1 MLRRSRS
8 RNVTGLVI
16 EPGFVAAASV
26 AVNGHIAL
34 DQAAVRPLEA
44 DVVRDGEVVNV
55 DALAETLRD
64 IWRETKGLSKHVR
77 IGVANARI
85 VVRILE
91 LPPVEDDKTLAA
103 AVRFQAEQE
112 LPIPLDQA
120 VLDFQRLE
128 TVETPA
134 GPRLRCL
141 VVVARRE
148 LVTGLLE
155 ATRAAG
161 LKPAGVDLSAFGM
174 VRALEEGPEP
184 KLYLTIGGLTN
195 MAVSVDGT
203 CIFTRV
209 TSTSLEGIAET
220 LAARCGLPL
229 DEARGWLREAGTKG
243 RTAPA
248 VAEPTPTP
256 APAPTPKPVNPLTA
270 GLLEE
275 DLAEAET
282 EIVEPTLVVEPT
294 PVVEPEPEEGSPLVI
309 ARGALLEG
317 IRQIAGE
324 IRSSLDFFH
333 GQSLG
338 TPVVASGVL
347 TGPAAAIPGFAEALS
362 TELGLEVVARSVET
376 SSGVGPVDP
385 YEVTVAAGLAIEEAP
400 VR

>member
-8 RNVTGLVI
+8 RNVAGLVV

-26 AVNGHIAL
+26 AVNGRLAL
-34 DQAAVRPLEA
+34 DQAAVRPLDA

-64 IWRETKGLSKHVR
+64 IWRENSGLPKHVR

-85 VVRILE
+85 VVRVLE

-120 VLDFQRLE
+120 VLDFQRLDLIE
-128 TVETPA
+128 SPT
-134 GPRLRCL
+134 GPKLRCL

-148 LVTGLLE
+148 LVTGLLD
-155 ATRAAG
+155 AARAAG
-161 LKPAGVDLSAFGM
+161 LKPTGVDLSAFGM
-174 VRALEEGPEP
+174 VRALDEGTDP

-195 MAVSVDGT
+195 MAVSVDGN

-209 TSTSLEGIAET
+209 TGTSLESIAET

-243 RTAPA
+243 RTVNTPVAPVAPA
-248 VAEPTPTP
+248 APVAALDGDGDEDTLAVATLPSELPTEVP
-256 APAPTPKPVNPLTA
+256 
-270 GLLEE
+270 
-275 DLAEAET
+275 EAADD
-282 EIVEPTLVVEPT
+282 
-294 PVVEPEPEEGSPLVI
+294 SPLVI
-309 ARGALLEG
+309 ARGALLDG

-333 GQSLG
+333 AQSLG

-347 TGPAAAIPGFAEALS
+347 TGPAASIPGFAEALS
-362 TELGLEVVARSVET
+362 TELGLEVVARSVDAG
-376 SSGVGPVDP
+376 SGAGPVDP
-385 YEVTVAAGLAIEEAP
+385 YEVTVAAGLAIEEA

>member
-1 MLRRSRS
+1 MLRRSRP
-8 RNVTGLVI
+8 RTVAGLVI

-26 AVNGHIAL
+26 AVNGHVAL
-34 DQAAVRPLEA
+34 DRAAVRPLDA
-44 DVVRDGEVVNV
+44 DVVKDGEVV
-55 DALAETLRD
+55 DAASLATTLRD
-64 IWRETKGLSKHVR
+64 MWKESDGLPKRVR

-85 VVRILE
+85 VVRVLD
-91 LPPVEDDKTLAA
+91 LPPVEDEKALAA

-120 VLDFQRLE
+120 VLDFQKLGI
-128 TVETPA
+128 VEGPE

-148 LVTGLLE
+148 LVEGLLA

-161 LKPAGVDLSAFGM
+161 LKAEGIDLSAFGM
-174 VRALEEGPEP
+174 VRALAEGSEP

-195 MAVSVDGT
+195 MAVSGDGN

-209 TSTSLEGIAET
+209 TGTSLEAIAET
-220 LAARCGLPL
+220 LASRCGLPL

-243 RTAPA
+243 RSIAPGAAPA
-248 VAEPTPTP
+248 VPAGATAATAVM
-256 APAPTPKPVNPLTA
+256 APAA
-270 GLLEE
+270 DE
-275 DLAEAET
+275 DDAA
-282 EIVEPTLVVEPT
+282 
-294 PVVEPEPEEGSPLVI
+294 EGSPLLV

-317 IRQIAGE
+317 VRQIAGE

-333 GQSLG
+333 AQSLG
-338 TPVVASGVL
+338 TPVVGSGVL

-362 TELGLEVVARSVET
+362 AELGLEVVPRAIEAADGASLGT
-376 SSGVGPVDP
+376 VDP

-400 VR
+400 AR

>member
-8 RNVTGLVI
+8 RNVAGLVV

-26 AVNGHIAL
+26 AVNGHLAL

-64 IWRETKGLSKHVR
+64 IWRETKGLPKHVR

-85 VVRILE
+85 VVRVLE
-91 LPPVEDDKTLAA
+91 LPPVADDKTLAA

-120 VLDFQRLE
+120 VLDFQRLDMIE
-128 TVETPA
+128 TAT
-134 GPRLRCL
+134 GPKLRCI
-141 VVVARRE
+141 VVVARKE
-148 LVTGLLE
+148 LVTGLLD
-155 ATRAAG
+155 AARAAG
-161 LKPAGVDLSAFGM
+161 LKPTGVDLSAFGM

-195 MAVSVDGT
+195 MAVSVDGN

-209 TSTSLEGIAET
+209 TGTSLESIAET
-220 LAARCGLPL
+220 LAARCRLPL

-243 RTAPA
+243 RTVTAPVA
-248 VAEPTPTP
+248 ATVSPLAIDGDEDPTAITEVAESTEP
-256 APAPTPKPVNPLTA
+256 AD
-270 GLLEE
+270 G
-275 DLAEAET
+275 
-282 EIVEPTLVVEPT
+282 
-294 PVVEPEPEEGSPLVI
+294 PLVI
-309 ARGALLEG
+309 ARGALLDG

-333 GQSLG
+333 AQSLG

-347 TGPAAAIPGFAEALS
+347 TGPAASIPGFAEALS
-362 TELGLEVVARSVET
+362 AELGLEVVARAVEAP
-376 SSGVGPVDP
+376 SSAGAVDP
-385 YEVTVAAGLAIEEAP
+385 YEVTVAAGLAVEEA

>member
-1 MLRRSRS
+1 MLRRSRPRS
-8 RNVTGLVI
+8 VAGLVI

-26 AVNGHIAL
+26 AVNGHVAL
-34 DQAAVRPLEA
+34 ERAAVRSLDA
-44 DVVRDGEVVNV
+44 DVVKDGEVV
-55 DALAETLRD
+55 DAASLATTLREM
-64 IWRETKGLSKHVR
+64 WKESEGLPKRVR

-85 VVRILE
+85 VVRVLD
-91 LPPVEDDKTLAA
+91 LPVVEDEQSLAA
-103 AVRFQAEQE
+103 AVRFHAEQE

-120 VLDFQRLE
+120 VLDFQKLGI
-128 TVETPA
+128 VEGPE

-148 LVTGLLE
+148 LVEGLL
-155 ATRAAG
+155 AAIRAAG
-161 LKPAGVDLSAFGM
+161 LKAEGVDLSAFGM
-174 VRALEEGPEP
+174 VRALAEGDEP

-195 MAVSVDGT
+195 MAVSVEGN

-209 TSTSLEGIAET
+209 TGTSLEAIAET
-220 LAARCGLPL
+220 LASRCGLPL

-243 RTAPA
+243 RSISASPA
-248 VAEPTPTP
+248 VAVG
-256 APAPTPKPVNPLTA
+256 APAGP
-270 GLLEE
+270 GLDEE
-275 DLAEAET
+275 DAA
-282 EIVEPTLVVEPT
+282 
-294 PVVEPEPEEGSPLVI
+294 EGSPLLV

-333 GQSLG
+333 AQSLG

-362 TELGLEVVARSVET
+362 AELGLEVVPSAIEVADGASIGT
-376 SSGVGPVDP
+376 IDP

-400 VR
+400 AR